1 MRTTTVFR
9 RAGAAGLGIV
19 VAACGEVTTPP
30 PPDGPRVASVIVTP
44 DTASRRAGETVEM
57 RVTLRDSA
65 GAELT
70 DRAVTWTSSAPAIA
84 SVDESGVV
92 TLIAPGTA
100 IIAAASEGIT
110 ATSRL
115 TVWVPEVLVGAGD
128 IAECLS
134 TGAPATAALLD
145 NIPGTVFTAGDNAY
159 PNGSDADFANCYHPT
174 WGRHRARTRPVPGN
188 HEYYTP
194 GAAGYF
200 NYFGAA
206 AGERGKGYYSFDL
219 GMWHIVMLN
228 STLLLGDP
236 GGDQV
241 QWLRND
247 LAATDRSCVMA
258 VWHHPRWSSGSTH
271 GSEEWTS
278 PFWEALYE
286 AGADVVVVGHDHL
299 YERFAPQ
306 RPDGTVDRSLG
317 IRQFTVGTGGG
328 SLYDFEPTPLPA
340 SEARGLSRGVIKFTL
355 RDVDYDWEFI
365 PIAGQSFTD
374 SGTDRCHGRP

>member
-1 MRTTTVFR
+1 M
-9 RAGAAGLGIV
+9 V
-19 VAACGEVTTPP
+19 VAACGDGTTPP
-30 PPDGPRVASVIVTP
+30 PPDGPPVASVIVSP
-44 DTASRRAGETVEM
+44 DTASRRAGETVQM
-57 RVTLRDSA
+57 TATLRDSA

-84 SVDESGVV
+84 AVDESGAV

-100 IIAAASEGIT
+100 IITAASEGIT

-128 IAECLS
+128 IAECAS
-134 TGAPATAALLD
+134 SGAPATAALLD
-145 NIPGTVFTAGDNAY
+145 DIPGTVFTVGDNAY
-159 PNGSDADFANCYHPT
+159 PNGSDADYANCYHPH
-174 WGRHRARTRPVPGN
+174 WGRHRARTRPVAGN

-194 GAAGYF
+194 GAEGYF

-219 GMWHIVMLN
+219 GMWHVVMLN

-236 GGDQV
+236 GGEQV
-241 QWLRND
+241 QWLRDD
-247 LAATDRSCVMA
+247 LAATSRRCVMA
-258 VWHHPRWSSGSTH
+258 VWHHPRWSSGSNH

-278 PFWEALYE
+278 PFWDALYE

-317 IRQFTVGTGGG
+317 IRQFTVGTGGA
-328 SLYDFEPTPLPA
+328 SLYEFEPTPLPA
-340 SEARGLSRGVIKFTL
+340 SEVRGLARGVIKFTL
-355 RDVDYDWEFI
+355 RDVDYDWQFI
-365 PIAGQSFTD
+365 PVAGASFTD
-374 SGTDRCHGRP
+374 SGRDSCH